1 LGQIWYTEQ
10 SKRGDDFGDNSWV
23 WPGAQAT
30 GLASNDQ
37 VTKQNNVGDDEKFLE
52 FERIQKK
59 RFELAG
65 DHKGCSYD
73 RMESETCGASFH
85 VMINVQEHHRL

>member
-1 LGQIWYTEQ
+1 MGQIWYTEQ

-59 RFELAG
+59 GLNWQEITRDVPTTVWKVRLVELV
-65 DHKGCSYD
+65 ST
-73 RMESETCGASFH
+73 S
-85 VMINVQEHHRL
+85 